1 MIFSNSSHIAHAQKE
16 KRRGK
21 VEKKLLASWVCADC
35 LMGSILSMADDDMA
49 VLLQEAIAELQ
60 ASRKQTEVLVKQNN
74 QLMNQNSSLTEKVKE
89 MLDSRI
95 PSRRQ
100 PKPRVE
106 VSVHTKVICTVAS

>member
-35 LMGSILSMADDDMA
+35 LTGSILSMADDDMA

-60 ASRKQTEVLVKQNN
+60 ASRKQTEVLVKQTYESEL
-74 QLMNQNSSLTEKVKE
+74 QSDRESEGDAGFQ
-89 MLDSRI
+89 DSF
-95 PSRRQ
+95 
-100 PKPRVE
+100 
-106 VSVHTKVICTVAS
+106 TKAA